1 MYTCNFYSK
10 FEYSEKYILQK
21 VLPKNLHEQCK
32 KQSWMKI
39 KIAEGLPEGKGV
51 FAITDINRGTYVY
64 NYGRIILNRNYCEK
78 KLLPFEE
85 KCNYLVE
92 MKENI
97 YGKWQKVFLNH
108 DENTKDTFGKFL
120 NHSRINPNVR
130 CQIFA
135 VEEQKVIVYFLL
147 LLGISRKVSKLPG
160 IMDQTFLVW
169 VGA

>member
-10 FEYSEKYILQK
+10 FEYSEKYILRK
-21 VLPKNLHEQCK
+21 VLPKNLHKQCK
-32 KQSWMKI
+32 KQSWTKI
-39 KIAEGLPEGKGV
+39 KIVEGLPEGKSV
-51 FAITDINRGTYVY
+51 FAISDIDKGTYVC
-64 NYGRIILNRNYCEK
+64 NYGGVILNRNYCEN

-120 NHSRINPNVR
+120 NHSRIHPNVR

-135 VEEQKVIVYFLL
+135 VEEQKVIYFLL
-147 LLGISRKVSKLPG
+147 LLGMSRKVSKLSG

-169 VGA
+169 VGV